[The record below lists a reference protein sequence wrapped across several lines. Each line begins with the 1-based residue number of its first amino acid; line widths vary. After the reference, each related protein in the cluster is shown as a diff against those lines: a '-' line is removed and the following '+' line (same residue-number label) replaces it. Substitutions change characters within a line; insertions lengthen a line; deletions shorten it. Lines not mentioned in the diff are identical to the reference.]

1 MKAEAL
7 LLPTLCL
14 KQLWQHQA
22 LSQRH
27 PGVSDLDSRSRTRGP
42 QSLPG
47 RLAHPPCSIP
57 TPSFLSESQGRTELH
72 WTQPR
77 ALVPALLS
85 STALGSSSDDQHNFL
100 LHSQTLK
107 ICKTLS
113 TNKGRLSPRE
123 IVLHSHNASTA
134 KHQQDWEVF
143 HGHRLPRSGEAL
155 RCLSI
160 LAGEHTRAF
169 LSWLTFKHLNVVQ

>member
-85 STALGSSSDDQHNFL
+85 STALGSSSDDQHNLL

-113 TNKGRLSPRE
+113 TNKGGFPRGRWYSIPIMHLQPNISRTGRSFTVTDCPGAGRL
-123 IVLHSHNASTA
+123 
-134 KHQQDWEVF
+134 
-143 HGHRLPRSGEAL
+143 
-155 RCLSI
+155 
-160 LAGEHTRAF
+160 
-169 LSWLTFKHLNVVQ
+169 